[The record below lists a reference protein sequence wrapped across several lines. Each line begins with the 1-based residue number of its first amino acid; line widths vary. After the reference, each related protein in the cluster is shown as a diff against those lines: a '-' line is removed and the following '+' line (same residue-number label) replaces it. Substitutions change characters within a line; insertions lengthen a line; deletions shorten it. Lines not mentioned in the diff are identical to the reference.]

1 MEIEINGTFLLNV
14 LIYAIRYSLNR
25 KTGATNQV
33 FNAVKSTWNYFSKH
47 DQKLILES
55 IESELKYALQLDSIM
70 LEDYKMWEEFVEKNK

>member
-1 MEIEINGTFLLNV
+1 MDIKINDTLLLNV
-14 LIYAIRYSLNR
+14 LIYAIRYAIPR
-25 KTGATNQV
+25 KTGAPNQV

-55 IESELKYALQLDSIM
+55 IELELKYALQLDSIM